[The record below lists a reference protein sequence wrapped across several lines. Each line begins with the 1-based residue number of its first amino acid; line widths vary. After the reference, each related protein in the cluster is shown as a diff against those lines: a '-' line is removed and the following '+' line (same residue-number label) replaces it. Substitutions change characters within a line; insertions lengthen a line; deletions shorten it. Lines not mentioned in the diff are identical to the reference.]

1 MSISVDVHLLSGKSA
16 TLKVET
22 DASVESLKRLAQSA
36 LEAGTG
42 RLLRSSGE
50 VLDGASSIQEAGL
63 RDGDLLTLHMKQ
75 VALAGAKRYSGS

>member
-42 RLLRSSGE
+42 RRLRSSGE

>member
-1 MSISVDVHLLSGKSA
+1 MVHLLSGKSA

-36 LEAGTG
+36 LEAGGTG